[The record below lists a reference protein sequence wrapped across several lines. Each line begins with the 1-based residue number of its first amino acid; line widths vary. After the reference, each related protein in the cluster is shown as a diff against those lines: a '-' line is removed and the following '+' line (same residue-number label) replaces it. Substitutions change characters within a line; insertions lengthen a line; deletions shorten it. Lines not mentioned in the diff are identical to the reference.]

1 VSFPAGTVLPDVD
14 TGILSS
20 QRLKLMAG
28 FTFRDTERLKK
39 KKLIDQ
45 LFANGMSFYSH
56 PFKIIWLITET
67 GQPSAAQVLISVS
80 RRVMKRAVDRNR
92 VKRQV
97 RELYRHQKS
106 MIYEYLAEKQRS
118 ALIGIIYTG
127 SELLPFPVAKE
138 KINQVMVR
146 LLKEFR
152 KQIER

>member
-1 VSFPAGTVLPDVD
+1 
-14 TGILSS
+14 
-20 QRLKLMAG
+20 MAG

-56 PFKIIWLITET
+56 PFKVIWLISETE
-67 GQPSAAQVLISVS
+67 QPSRAQVLISVS

-97 RELYRHQKS
+97 RELYRHEKEV
-106 MIYEYLAEKQRS
+106 IYDFLAEQHRY
-118 ALIGIIYTG
+118 ALIGIIFTG
-127 SELLPFPVAKE
+127 NELLPFPTAKE

-146 LLKEFR
+146 LMKEFKR
-152 KQIER
+152 HIER